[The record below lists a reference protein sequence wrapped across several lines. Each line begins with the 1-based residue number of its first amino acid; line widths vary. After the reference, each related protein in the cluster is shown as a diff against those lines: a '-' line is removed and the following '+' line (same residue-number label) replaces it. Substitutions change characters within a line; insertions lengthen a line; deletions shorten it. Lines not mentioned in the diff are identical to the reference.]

1 MNKLLVFL
9 MSVTLILALA
19 ACGSTNKTPA
29 ATSAA
34 TATSSSSASPAAT
47 AAGEQKITLQA
58 TNFKYDQKEYRVKK
72 GQPVTIT
79 LDNKEGMHGAAI
91 KDFGVNLNNNNKT
104 MTFTPD
110 KTGTFTINCSV
121 MCGTGHA
128 DMKSTLIVE

>member
-9 MSVTLILALA
+9 MSVALIMALA
-19 ACGSTNKTPA
+19 ACGSKSPA
-29 ATSAA
+29 ATTAA
-34 TATSSSSASPAAT
+34 TATSSSTAAP

-91 KDFGVNLNNNNKT
+91 KDFNVKLDNSNKT